1 MKKYCVIL
9 GALLILSPITHAF
22 ELVDTLTSTLGIT
35 SEQASGGT
43 AALLGVAKDQLG
55 GDDFSTVTS
64 AVPELG
70 SILGGATAGEDSGTS
85 DLLGA
90 AGSLLGDSGGVGGQ
104 VVSALG
110 LADTFEK
117 LGLDPA
123 MVSQFIPIILDFAKA
138 KGGDSVSSL
147 LGKGFSKVEK
157 APEAPVAAEDTA
169 APTEPETG
177 NAPVGISSNDD
188 SAG

>member
-1 MKKYCVIL
+1 MKKIFVIIA
-9 GALLILSPITHAF
+9 ALLLTCPIINAF
-22 ELVDTLTSTLGIT
+22 ELVDTLTGTLGIT

-70 SILGGATAGEDSGTS
+70 SILGGDAAGSDSGTS

-90 AGSLLGDSGGVGGQ
+90 ASSMLGDSGGVGGQ

-110 LADTFEK
+110 LADTFDK

-123 MVSQFIPIILDFAKA
+123 MVSQFIPIILDFAKS
-138 KGGDSVSSL
+138 KGGDSVSDL
-147 LGKGFSKVEK
+147 LGKGFSKVEQ
-157 APEAPVAAEDTA
+157 APAAAEDTA
-169 APTEPETG
+169 APAEPETS
-177 NAPVGISSNDD
+177 NAPVGLSSSDQ